1 MRWLIFA
8 LGVALALGGAASI
21 VSGVPYIRIEFG
33 WTEVIAGTTALSAGI
48 VTVALGAV
56 LSALR
61 SLELRL
67 VESRPAADVP
77 DLAFSQ
83 AEPMSLPTVA
93 TVLADD
99 GSDAAL
105 HEPDVT
111 PPTFVERDM
120 TPVPASRPLMG
131 RVRSKLSTMGTPGN
145 DRAEPSVP
153 LGPSPATERSSGVR
167 PAASLAQRDGGEASY
182 RRPPG
187 VDQPEL
193 APSRSYASPSV
204 APSTRA
210 VTDDRVPSLIP
221 SLDTPPTWMQD
232 RSPPAWRL
240 RPWWAATNR
249 AGHPM
254 CCFRMERSRSRPRP
268 GPTGSRRWRSSRPIS
283 TSRMGPRASDLGGP
297 RSGVSPVQFL
307 SASMRDQ
314 ARVFHRHEA

>member
-99 GSDAAL
+99 GFDAAL

-131 RVRSKLSTMGTPGN
+131 RMRSKLSTMGTPGN

-221 SLDTPPTWMQD
+221 SP
-232 RSPPAWRL
+232 RY
-240 RPWWAATNR
+240 AADVD
-249 AGHPM
+249 AG
-254 CCFRMERSRSRPRP
+254 
-268 GPTGSRRWRSSRPIS
+268 PIS
-283 TSRMGPRASDLGGP
+283 AGMEAPTVVGRYESGGASYVLFSDGTIEVETEAGTHRFSSMEELKAYIDQQDG
-297 RSGVSPVQFL
+297 
-307 SASMRDQ
+307 SAGI
-314 ARVFHRHEA
+314 